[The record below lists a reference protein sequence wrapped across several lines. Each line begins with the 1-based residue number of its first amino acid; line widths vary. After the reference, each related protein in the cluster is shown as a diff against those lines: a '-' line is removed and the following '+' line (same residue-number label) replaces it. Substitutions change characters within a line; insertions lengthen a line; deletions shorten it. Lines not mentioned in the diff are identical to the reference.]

1 MDLLINHSN
10 EDSKEFRASGK
21 GPFNGGKKAVK
32 SLALMWQ
39 FFAQDQLVKER
50 GGGGENRNNPF
61 RDIRSAFNRHIQ
73 RSKRKWGDYDSKKMI
88 FSGRKGAHLVS
99 MCVWVCERERERE
112 RVGLELRNLKIKD
125 LIDIFKA

>member
-50 GGGGENRNNPF
+50 ERGGGEWKQPF
-61 RDIRSAFNRHIQ
+61 
-73 RSKRKWGDYDSKKMI
+73 
-88 FSGRKGAHLVS
+88 
-99 MCVWVCERERERE
+99 
-112 RVGLELRNLKIKD
+112 
-125 LIDIFKA
+125 